1 MTHVIRLAAVM
12 IALPFVAGAQ
22 ASITTLGGEWI
33 APWGG
38 VSGTPTYGQTFAT
51 PDAVNTRL
59 DSFTFFLSP
68 GATGNMFG
76 AIYQWSG
83 TSTLGSA
90 LFTSAAQS
98 IAVGANT
105 INTGGVLLD
114 PTLQYVAFLSTEGV
128 GDGTNNSSSWSR
140 APDNY
145 SGGEWVYT
153 NGTLASNVWQ
163 YGLGDDLQVEMQFNV
178 AVVATPEPASML
190 LLGSGLLG
198 LIGVA
203 RRRCRAA

>member
-1 MTHVIRLAAVM
+1 MKHVIRLAAFM
-12 IALPFVAGAQ
+12 IAVPAIAGAQ
-22 ASITTLGGEWI
+22 ASIITAGGSFI
-33 APWGG
+33 GPWGG
-38 VSGTPTYGQTFAT
+38 AVGTPTYGQTFVT

-59 DSFTFFLSP
+59 DSFTFFITP
-68 GATGNMFG
+68 GATGNLFG
-76 AIYQWSG
+76 AVYQWSG
-83 TSTLGSA
+83 TQTLGSA

-105 INTGGVLLD
+105 INTGGIVLD

-128 GDGTNNSSSWSR
+128 SDGTNNESSMGR
-140 APDNY
+140 ARDNY
-145 SGGEWVYT
+145 AGGEFVYT

-163 YGLGDDLQVEMQFNV
+163 YGLGDDLQAEMQFNG

-198 LIGVA
+198 VYGVA
-203 RRRCRAA
+203 RRRRAG